1 MVGRAK
7 GAGGIVKNGVYT
19 SALTAHRR
27 AFVGIF
33 WFSRKSRSNM
43 TKHNIHRSVVYVLSN
58 RTGRQVK
65 EVADLVADTH
75 GGWPLRAT

>member
-1 MVGRAK
+1 
-7 GAGGIVKNGVYT
+7 
-19 SALTAHRR
+19 
-27 AFVGIF
+27 
-33 WFSRKSRSNM
+33 M

-75 GGWPLRAT
+75 GG